1 MAGSA
6 ELKRLVDGARRDR
19 CLLADKWLEG
29 AVLSGRDQL
38 ALAKVLLEVK
48 PVQVERDGRR
58 VPCEPAFT
66 LAAKDRRR
74 LVQTLLADG
83 ASDGEILAC
92 VPGLT
97 KRTYERIKRD
107 AATPGTGSANGSSKG
122 RFTTK
127 SDPLL
132 GTPGYAFF
140 DATSGANPDAH
151 RRLLAALAG

>member
-6 ELKRLVDGARRDR
+6 ELTRLVDTARKDR

-38 ALAKVLLEVK
+38 ALAKVLLAVK
-48 PVQVERDGRR
+48 PVLVERDGRR

-74 LVQTLLADG
+74 LVVALIADG
-83 ASDGEILAC
+83 ASNGEILAC

-107 AATPGTGSANGSSKG
+107 TETPEIGSANGSSKG

-127 SDPLL
+127 SDPQV
-132 GTPGYAFF
+132 GTPWYAFF
-140 DATSGANPDAH
+140 DATSGANPEAH